1 MPQVVLGHKGDAPVT
16 LKSSEELIAVRTRSR
31 RSLQAGAV
39 QPAAAREISDGKLV
53 LAFPEAGV
61 EVYEIDAGAR
71 RRSLEQ
77 RKAAL
82 LRHSDV
88 RFAGRV
94 LVDEAGQP
102 VLYTENLFVK
112 FVDAA
117 DPEACRQVIREAGL
131 TLRRELEYAKNSF
144 FVSAAEGTG
153 QEVFEIAKRLLQRP
167 DVEYCHPEL
176 VRRRAPR
183 AIFAQQWHLQ
193 NATVN
198 GQAVRAHANV
208 AAALATSKGEGITIA
223 IVDDGFDI
231 DHPEFAVAG
240 KIVSPR
246 DATFPLDHAQ
256 ALNPRPKDAH
266 PQYPDDHGTA
276 CAGVACAA
284 GVEGASGVAPRA
296 KLMPIRLAAGLG
308 SQQEAD
314 AFMWAAQHGADVISC
329 SWGPPDGDWWD
340 KDDAQH
346 RARVQMPASTKLAID
361 YVTTHGRG
369 GKGCIVLFAAGNGNE
384 SVDNDGY
391 ASYEKVIAVAAC
403 NDRGT
408 RSVYSDY
415 GKAVWC
421 SFPSSD
427 FDWPEQDIPAPLTP
441 GIWTTDRVSKRGYNP
456 GAVFDGDAK
465 GNYTNSFGGT
475 SSACPGAAGVVALV
489 LAVNPELKWLE
500 VKQLLKKSCDKIDPQ
515 NGKYDA
521 TSAHSVYYGFGRL
534 NAMTAVSLA
543 QPARTDSLI
552 VSRKYNRRLP
562 DMQQIEVRLD
572 VGETA
577 KVDQL
582 AVHVDLVH
590 TYVGDLVLT
599 LIPPASLAQK
609 PVVLQERIGGSADN
623 LKRVFDASSCPPLAA
638 FHDTVC
644 AGRWTL
650 RVQDRALADIGTL
663 VTFGLELKFAG
674 APAPRVASAEHLAA
688 LSGVSPENGLR
699 APT

>member
-1 MPQVVLGHKGDAPVT
+1 
-16 LKSSEELIAVRTRSR
+16 
-31 RSLQAGAV
+31 
-39 QPAAAREISDGKLV
+39 
-53 LAFPEAGV
+53 
-61 EVYEIDAGAR
+61 
-71 RRSLEQ
+71 
-77 RKAAL
+77 
-82 LRHSDV
+82 
-88 RFAGRV
+88 
-94 LVDEAGQP
+94 
-102 VLYTENLFVK
+102 
-112 FVDAA
+112 
-117 DPEACRQVIREAGL
+117 
-131 TLRRELEYAKNSF
+131 
-144 FVSAAEGTG
+144 
-153 QEVFEIAKRLLQRP
+153 
-167 DVEYCHPEL
+167 
-176 VRRRAPR
+176 
-183 AIFAQQWHLQ
+183 
-193 NATVN
+193 
-198 GQAVRAHANV
+198 
-208 AAALATSKGEGITIA
+208 
-223 IVDDGFDI
+223 
-231 DHPEFAVAG
+231 
-240 KIVSPR
+240 
-246 DATFPLDHAQ
+246 
-256 ALNPRPKDAH
+256 
-266 PQYPDDHGTA
+266 
-276 CAGVACAA
+276 
-284 GVEGASGVAPRA
+284 
-296 KLMPIRLAAGLG
+296 
-308 SQQEAD
+308 
-314 AFMWAAQHGADVISC
+314 MWAAQHGADVISC

-361 YVTTHGRG
+361 YVTTHGRE